1 MPLAAHAAIDQ
12 GRLRIDAAWGNPDD
26 LHAPLLRAHTEG
38 LASDFAQAE
47 QLGLQVA
54 AQLRAQGA
62 A

>member
-1 MPLAAHAAIDQ
+1 LDAGAYTITPEMEIAAVHALA
-12 GRLRIDAAWGNPDD
+12 D
-26 LHAPLLRAHTEG
+26 L
-38 LASDFAQAE
+38 AQAE

>member
-1 MPLAAHAAIDQ
+1 
-12 GRLRIDAAWGNPDD
+12 LRIDAAWGNPDD

>member
-1 MPLAAHAAIDQ
+1 
-12 GRLRIDAAWGNPDD
+12 LRIDAAWGNPED

-38 LASDFAQAE
+38 LASDLAQAE